1 MNRAEH
7 RVLHPAH
14 TQAWSLLPWYVND
27 SLGEGERTMVRAHLG
42 ECLVCAR
49 EQRRLEALAA
59 AVAGPVEEH
68 ACSQAY
74 GRLAQRLGAMPGRPA
89 VRRPRVLF
97 EPLPLVAGALL
108 LVCSSALVG
117 GIVLSR
123 APVATEI
130 EQPFQTLGGQ
140 GTQGSGRVE
149 PVLRVVLQD
158 PSAAALRVWLDRHR
172 AEVLDGPS
180 AIGVL
185 TVKVALAPRTFES
198 MLAGMRAD
206 DATLFVEPVS
216 MVGMRPDRLR

>member
-1 MNRAEH
+1 MNGAEH

-14 TQAWSLLPWYVND
+14 TQAWSLLPWYVNG
-27 SLGEGERTMVRAHLG
+27 SLAEGERTLVRAHLG

-59 AVAGPVEEH
+59 AVAGPVEEQ
-68 ACSQAY
+68 ACNQAY
-74 GRLAQRLGAMPGRPA
+74 GRLAQRIGSVPGSA
-89 VRRPRVLF
+89 AARRPRVRF

-123 APVATEI
+123 APGVAEAQ
-130 EQPFQTLGGQ
+130 QPFQTLGSQ
-140 GTQGSGRVE
+140 GAQGSGRVE

-158 PSAAALRVWLDRHR
+158 PSAAALQVWLDRHR
-172 AEVLDGPS
+172 AEVIDGPS

-185 TVKVALAPRTFES
+185 TVKVALAPRTFAS
-198 MLAGMRAD
+198 MLAGIRAD